1 MNREEILLAA
11 QSEKHETGEYE
22 NTIARKAIIYGAVV
36 GVILCT
42 VMSVVELLVFKKIDL
57 GKPTML
63 FAIGGFANLYEG
75 WKCQVKKEII
85 SGIIEMIV
93 AVLLLLLYIGAFFV

>member
-11 QSEKHETGEYE
+11 QAEKQETGEYE
-22 NTIARKAIIYGAVV
+22 NTIARKAIMYGAAV
-36 GVILCT
+36 GVMLCT
-42 VMSVVELLVFKKIDL
+42 VMLVVELWVFKKIDL

-63 FAIGGFANLYEG
+63 FAISGFANLYEG
-75 WKCQVKKEII
+75 LKCRVKKKII

-93 AVLLLLLYIGAFFV
+93 AVLSLLLYIGAFFV